1 MRVVTIYFIFQIYPK
16 RESGF
21 VFFGDSTRGH
31 VLSHAF
37 EIQDESARGQ
47 RKLYSVIIL
56 MKDKMFLLNI
66 EPFLSDYL
74 LVSGLWIYF
83 IDQYRPIN
91 KQNPST

>member
-1 MRVVTIYFIFQIYPK
+1 MQIYPK

-21 VFFGDSTRGH
+21 VFFGDSTRGN

-47 RKLYSVIIL
+47 RKLYSIIIL

-66 EPFLSDYL
+66 EPFLSEYM
-74 LVSGLWIYF
+74 LVS
-83 IDQYRPIN
+83 
-91 KQNPST
+91 